1 MSAVEKLQEFI
12 SEDPRI
18 EVFLDRYRKH
28 ISLDA
33 KEYSFSQDQDVVFLE
48 LLAKH
53 FDCPASL
60 NMEEV
65 KAFPLEVLY
74 AYLKNTHA
82 YYLDKR
88 LFEIDM
94 SIDRIKEICGNANP
108 IWFPVKLFWMKFIT
122 DLQQHIQEEESRL
135 FPMADFLMNKD
146 TKADETPACLSVN
159 YTAELK
165 EILEEHEDDDLERGI
180 GKFVSFVKDDYPDL
194 KDLMYVKVLI
204 LQLEVFQH
212 DLEIHRRIEE
222 EAFIPM
228 LAELAGI

>member
-1 MSAVEKLQEFI
+1 MAAVEKLREFI

-18 EVFLDRYRKH
+18 EVFLDRYRKQ
-28 ISLDA
+28 ISLGS
-33 KEYSFSQDQDVVFLE
+33 KEYCFSQDQDIAFLE

-53 FDCPASL
+53 FDDPSAL
-60 NMEEV
+60 DMEKV
-65 KAFPLEVLY
+65 KAFPLPVLFS
-74 AYLKNTHA
+74 YLKNTHA

-94 SIDRIKEICGNANP
+94 SIDRIKEVCGHTNS

-122 DLQQHIQEEESRL
+122 DLQQHIHEEESHL
-135 FPMADFLMNKD
+135 FPIAESLMNKD
-146 TKADETPACLSVN
+146 TKAEETPACLSVN
-159 YTAELK
+159 HISELK

-180 GKFVSFVKDDYPDL
+180 GKFVSFVKGGYPDL
-194 KDLMYVKVLI
+194 EELMYVKVLI

-228 LAELAGI
+228 LAELAGL